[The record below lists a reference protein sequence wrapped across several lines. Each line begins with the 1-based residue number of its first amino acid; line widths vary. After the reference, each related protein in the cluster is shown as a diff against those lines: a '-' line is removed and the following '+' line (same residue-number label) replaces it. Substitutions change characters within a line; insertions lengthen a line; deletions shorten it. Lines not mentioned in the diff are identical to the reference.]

1 MLMCIVGLGLSSTQ
15 NYQSIH
21 LDGTSSVTYA
31 LISVIFG
38 VLCPISFAIGGL
50 TVRYFSEKY
59 NFDAFDMTITNY
71 FLNNLILI
79 IVMVFT
85 YEYGS
90 HPFIFNEYIEIV
102 SAGVMAALG
111 VVLLNLALTSGLAGP
126 VFALANIQVIIQ
138 TALDAAIIGD
148 IPSGIEIISALF
160 GVVGKPFL
168 LII

>member
-1 MLMCIVGLGLSSTQ
+1 MLMCIVGLGLGSSKNSGIT
-15 NYQSIH
+15 NF
-21 LDGTSSVTYA
+21 DGTSSVTYA

-90 HPFIFNEYIEIV
+90 HPFIFQEYIEIV

-111 VVLLNLALTSGLAGP
+111 VVLLNIALTLGLAGP
-126 VFALANIQVIIQ
+126 VFALTNIQVIIQ
-138 TALDAAIIGD
+138 SAMDAAIIGVMPTLFQ
-148 IPSGIEIISALF
+148 IFSALF
-160 GVVGKPFL
+160 GILGAISFL
-168 LII
+168 FV